1 MNDTEIQSFIGSCNE
16 KGMSAGQAVVAL
28 TRKMI
33 LRGMTGAAMAET
45 VIRLKAQINLAN
57 AAAVMTQPIPSVE
70 SMLGA
75 TLISNGL
82 HRWPVEGGEIQIAT
96 AELRLALEAAYDP
109 FMPDW
114 PSMAE
119 IEDA

>member
-1 MNDTEIQSFIGSCNE
+1 
-16 KGMSAGQAVVAL
+16 MSAGQAVVAL

-33 LRGMTGAAMAET
+33 LRGMTAAAMAET

-82 HRWPVEGGEIQIAT
+82 HRWPVEGGEIQIAA